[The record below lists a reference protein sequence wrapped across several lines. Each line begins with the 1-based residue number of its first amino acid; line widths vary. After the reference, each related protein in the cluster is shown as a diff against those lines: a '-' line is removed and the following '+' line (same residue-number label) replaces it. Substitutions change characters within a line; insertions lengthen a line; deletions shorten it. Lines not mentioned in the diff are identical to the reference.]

1 MTTKAR
7 KSLKAAALAPLA
19 ALALAAAPA
28 AALAQAK
35 PANPCAP
42 AARPA
47 NPCAPASK
55 AANPC
60 APAAAKT
67 ANPCA
72 PAAKT
77 ANPCAPAAAPAA
89 APAQAAAPAAPPK
102 GPYDTTSKAKQ
113 APFGAQLPVN
123 SVQNYSRPA
132 PFIATAG
139 LIDPVYMDVL
149 AKLGFKT
156 VVSLNTE
163 KEGSVAEGPLVEK
176 AGMKYVNIQVGTL
189 APTPE
194 QQPEIA
200 KALDDPANYPILLH
214 CESANRVGA
223 AWTLYR
229 VGKGVAKETA
239 IEEGRGVGMKPNRE
253 VDVRKQLGLPPL

>member
-1 MTTKAR
+1 MTRQFRTKAR
-7 KSLKAAALAPLA
+7 KSLLTAALGPLA
-19 ALALAAAPA
+19 ALAMASAAPA
-28 AALAQAK
+28 AKAQAT
-35 PANPCAP
+35 NPCAP
-42 AARPA
+42 KARPA
-47 NPCAPASK
+47 NPCAPA
-55 AANPC
+55 
-60 APAAAKT
+60 AKP

-89 APAQAAAPAAPPK
+89 APAKAEAAVVPPK
-102 GPYDTTSKAKQ
+102 GLFDTTSKAKQ

-132 PFIATAG
+132 PYLATAG

-163 KEGSVAEGPLVEK
+163 KEGSLAEGPLVEK

-194 QQPEIA
+194 QQPELA
-200 KALDDPANYPILLH
+200 KVLDDPANYPILLH

-229 VGKGVAKETA
+229 ASKGVAKETA

>member
-47 NPCAPASK
+47 NPCAPAAK
-55 AANPC
+55 PANPC

-72 PAAKT
+72 PAA
-77 ANPCAPAAAPAA
+77 AAAPA
-89 APAQAAAPAAPPK
+89 PATAAAAATPPK
-102 GPYDTTSKAKQ
+102 NLYDTTSKAKQ
-113 APFGAQLPVN
+113 AIFGAQLPVN

-132 PFIATAG
+132 PFLATGG

-156 VVSLNTE
+156 IVSLNTE

-176 AGMKYVNIQVGTL
+176 AGMKFVNIQVATL

-194 QQPEIA
+194 QQPALA
-200 KALDDPANYPILLH
+200 KVLDDPANYPILLH

-223 AWTLYR
+223 AWALYR
-229 VGKGVAKETA
+229 ASKGVAKETA

-253 VDVRKQLGLPPL
+253 ADVRKQLGLPPL